1 MQKLVVKTAVKTVLI
16 LLGIIIAAFAIFNF
30 AFPQHMATAMESL
43 GNYDM
48 AVKYANL
55 RYFYTKDSFDLARCF
70 DDSVLAGNDGD
81 VIYYGEALRE
91 DKNYA
96 KVCAERNSLYN
107 DLYSDQFGFSF
118 DYDLRV
124 QSSLSVSYYNEAVT
138 KEGEQR
144 EEYTQNAIDFAK
156 EANGETRFTYGNA
169 LMTLSVR
176 IINQKDEAAAIAML
190 AALDGLSVED
200 GKEQTDLNYIK
211 SKLRGV
217 KATS

>member
-16 LLGIIIAAFAIFNF
+16 LLGIVIAAFAIFNV

-55 RYFYTKDSFDLARCF
+55 RYFYTKDTFDLARCF
-70 DDSVLAGNDGD
+70 DDSVLAGSDGN
-81 VIYYGEALRE
+81 VISYGEMLRA
-91 DKNYA
+91 DKNYG

-107 DLYSDQFGFSF
+107 DLYSDQFGFKF

-124 QSSLSVSYYNEAVT
+124 ESSLSVSYYNEAT
-138 KEGEQR
+138 AKEGDER
-144 EEYTQNAIDFAK
+144 AEYTQKAIDFAK
-156 EANGETRFTYGNA
+156 EANGETKFTYGNA

-176 IINQKDEAAAIAML
+176 IINQKDEAAAAAML
-190 AALDGLSVED
+190 TALDSLTVED
-200 GKEQTDLNYIK
+200 SKQQSDLDYVK
-211 SKLRGV
+211 TMLRGV
-217 KATS
+217 KAPS